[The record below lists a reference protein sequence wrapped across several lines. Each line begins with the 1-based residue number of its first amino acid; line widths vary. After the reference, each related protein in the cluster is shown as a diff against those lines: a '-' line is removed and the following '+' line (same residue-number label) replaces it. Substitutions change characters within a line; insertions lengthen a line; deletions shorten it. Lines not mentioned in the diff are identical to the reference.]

1 MRHQLSLTR
10 RRGLLGLAA
19 AATALQVAKQPAWA
33 DAPNQAATAPVQR
46 LADALLRVMKQN
58 LPFEQRVS
66 SLAPVIEQ
74 TFDLDAILAASVG
87 SSWPTLPGDQ
97 KAALSAAFRR
107 YTFASYASSFDKFD
121 GQRFE
126 ISPNVRS
133 VGNGEVVVQSK
144 IVPADGSATPLH
156 YVMRDGPSGWKA
168 VDVLAGGTISRVAV
182 QRSDFRSLLA
192 SGGVPALM
200 TALQRKVAN
209 LQAA

>member
-1 MRHQLSLTR
+1 MQHEPFLTR

-19 AATALQVAKQPAWA
+19 AAAVLQMAKQPAWA
-33 DAPNQAATAPVQR
+33 DAGNSAATAPVQR
-46 LADALLRVMKQN
+46 LTDGLLRVMKQN

-66 SLAPVIEQ
+66 ALGPVIEQ

-87 SSWPTLPGDQ
+87 LSWPGLPGDQ

-107 YTFASYASSFDKFD
+107 YTVASYASSFDKFN

-126 ISPNVRS
+126 ISPDVRS

-144 IVPADGSATPLH
+144 IVPADGSATPLD

-200 TALQRKVAN
+200 TALLRKVAN

>member
-1 MRHQLSLTR
+1 MRHEPFLTR

-19 AATALQVAKQPAWA
+19 AATALQMAKQPAWA
-33 DAPNQAATAPVQR
+33 DAPSPAATAPVQR
-46 LADALLRVMKQN
+46 LTDGLLRVMKQN

-66 SLAPVIEQ
+66 ALAPVIDQ
-74 TFDLDAILAASVG
+74 TFDLDAVLAASVG
-87 SSWPTLPGDQ
+87 LSWPNLPADQ
-97 KAALSAAFRR
+97 KTALGAAFRR
-107 YTFASYASSFDKFD
+107 YTFASYASSFDKFN

-144 IVPADGSATPLH
+144 IVPADGSGTQLD

-168 VDVLAGGTISRVAV
+168 VDVLAAGAISRVAV

-200 TALQRKVAN
+200 TALLRKVAN